1 MFFFKKDYL
10 GDNIMDDLFVQH
22 QQELQLQAMQ
32 HEQELQ
38 LQAIQQA
45 ELQEQQAI
53 QQQQELNFQAEQH
66 AEMLA
71 QEAIQQQQVQEQ
83 QLQHIVIQN
92 EEYLRQE
99 EQKKEEIEKANQY
112 IPDYAKVPSNN
123 DPINTN
129 NMAKATLSGDEAPY
143 RAQEYVSQEVGTNR
157 HLVEAGCRS
166 SRRERDFRDY

>member
-1 MFFFKKDYL
+1 
-10 GDNIMDDLFVQH
+10 MDDLFIQH

-32 HEQELQ
+32 HQQELQ

-45 ELQEQQAI
+45 EQQEQQAI

-71 QEAIQQQQVQEQ
+71 QEAIQQQQMQEQ
-83 QLQHIVIQN
+83 QLQHIVMQN

-99 EQKKEEIEKANQY
+99 EQKKEAIEKAKQY
-112 IPDYAKVPSNN
+112 IPEYAKVPSS
-123 DPINTN
+123 DPVNTN

-143 RAQEYVSQEVGTNR
+143 QVQEYVSQEVGTNR

-166 SRRERDFRDY
+166 SRRDRDFRDD